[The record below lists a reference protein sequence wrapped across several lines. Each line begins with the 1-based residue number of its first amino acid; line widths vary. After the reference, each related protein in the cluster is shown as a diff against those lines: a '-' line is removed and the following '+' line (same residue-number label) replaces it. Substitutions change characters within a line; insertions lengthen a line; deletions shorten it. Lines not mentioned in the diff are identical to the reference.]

1 MHRQVSLIIHLVV
14 LSLCLAVVSP
24 RLHAQSTELGTITG
38 IVTDPAGGLV
48 PGARVKVINQGSNV
62 VREVTSDSQG
72 NFAARSLVPG
82 TYRVEV
88 TAPSFSQQVQEN
100 IKLDVSATVS
110 LSFHLTVGQVNQ
122 QIEVQA
128 QGALL
133 QTEESS
139 VGTLIPNAQIVEM
152 PLNGRNFNDLT
163 QLTPGAVRGTSAG
176 AETIQGETFAVAGD
190 RSDNS
195 YYSLDGMYNNGTF
208 FKTAAIHP
216 SIDAIQ
222 EFKIA
227 TNTSAQYGAAA
238 GANINVMIKPGTN
251 QYHGTVYE
259 FLRNDKLDSRNYF
272 AQNVPE
278 LRQNQFG
285 FTVGGPVQ
293 IPKVYNGHDKTFW
306 FFNYEGTRIR
316 SGNTSFYRVPTPAMI
331 AGDLS
336 HDQAGNV
343 APQIY
348 NPVDSEP
355 CTLRRKYHSARI

>member
-1 MHRQVSLIIHLVV
+1 MRRLLAYTIRFV
-14 LSLCLAVVSP
+14 LFSLCLAVVLP
-24 RLHAQSTELGTITG
+24 RLSAQSTELGTIAG
-38 IVTDPAGGLV
+38 RVTDPAGAV
-48 PGARVKVINQGSNV
+48 IPGVHVKVTSKGTNV
-62 VREVTSDSQG
+62 VREVISDSQG
-72 NFAARSLVPG
+72 DFAARSLVPG
-82 TYRVEV
+82 VYRVEAS
-88 TAPSFSQQVQEN
+88 APSFAPQVQDN

-110 LSFHLTVGQVNQ
+110 LDFHLTVGQVNQ
-122 QIEVQA
+122 QVEVQA

-139 VGTLIPNAQIVEM
+139 VGTLISNAQILEM

-163 QLTPGAVRGTSAG
+163 RLTPGAVRGTSAG

-195 YYSLDGMYNNGTF
+195 YYALDGMYNNGSF

-227 TNTSAQYGAAA
+227 TNTGAQYGAAA
-238 GANINVMIKPGTN
+238 GANINIMIKPGTN

-285 FTVGGPVQ
+285 FTLGGPLQV
-293 IPKVYNGHDKTFW
+293 PKIYNGHDKTFW

-343 APQIY
+343 A
-348 NPVDSEP
+348 
-355 CTLRRKYHSARI
+355 SADL